1 MECLNG
7 ARTGDRSDR
16 ITEALSLPTH
26 STCFVRIR
34 DLITCSHMVIKMLFD
49 PAHCYVTAR
58 LMLMELFILM
68 GPFYDFM
75 NSEFISIANI
85 IHCLFLEY

>member
-1 MECLNG
+1 
-7 ARTGDRSDR
+7 
-16 ITEALSLPTH
+16 
-26 STCFVRIR
+26 
-34 DLITCSHMVIKMLFD
+34 MVIKMLFD

-85 IHCLFLEY
+85 IHCLFLEYWTALCIQAFIFTFLRT